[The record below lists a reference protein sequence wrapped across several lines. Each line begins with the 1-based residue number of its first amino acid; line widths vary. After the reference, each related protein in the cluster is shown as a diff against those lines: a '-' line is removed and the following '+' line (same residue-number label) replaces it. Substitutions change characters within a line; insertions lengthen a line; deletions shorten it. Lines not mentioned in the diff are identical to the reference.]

1 MINAFKALFASIAIL
16 FTAFGRYAHAIDEI
30 GKMTEEAAAA
40 MADKARIDRAR
51 QLVEL
56 EKADRKIASVTK
68 ASA

>member
-1 MINAFKALFASIAIL
+1 MINAFKALFLSIAIL

-51 QLVEL
+51 QLIEL

-68 ASA
+68 AAA

>member
-1 MINAFKALFASIAIL
+1 MINAFKAFFAAVAVL